1 MDTYEDFMNDY
12 CDFMEE
18 YQDADASDLAEMTKD
33 YAEMST
39 KYAEQTK
46 KIQAI
51 DEKSLSSADL
61 VYYTEVMGRVNTRIA
76 ELGTSMQK

>member
-1 MDTYEDFMNDY
+1 
-12 CDFMEE
+12 
-18 YQDADASDLAEMTKD
+18 MTKD